1 MSIGERE
8 VRNAGHQKQG
18 RMQIR
23 KGVPN
28 VSELS
33 EAVPVLRSVSGIGL
47 VQYIRHNGELYASA
61 FTKLVP
67 VIASKV
73 SIGRLTDGGAE
84 SGDVA
89 KPSISDFN
97 GAISNVLN
105 YNANDDI
112 EDDLAA
118 LAGKINEII
127 KALRETNIILT
138 DGKNLDSF
146 QR

>member
-1 MSIGERE
+1 
-8 VRNAGHQKQG
+8 
-18 RMQIR
+18 
-23 KGVPN
+23 
-28 VSELS
+28 
-33 EAVPVLRSVSGIGL
+33 
-47 VQYIRHNGELYASA
+47 
-61 FTKLVP
+61 
-67 VIASKV
+67 V
-73 SIGRLTDGGAE
+73 SIGRLTDGGAT

-105 YNANDDI
+105 YNADNDI